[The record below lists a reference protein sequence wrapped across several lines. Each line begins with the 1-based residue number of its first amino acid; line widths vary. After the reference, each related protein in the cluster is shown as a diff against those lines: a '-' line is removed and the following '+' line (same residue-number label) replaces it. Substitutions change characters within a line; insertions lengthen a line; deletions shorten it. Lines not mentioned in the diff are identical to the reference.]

1 MSGDQFNFYAYISR
15 MKYIIRWGLMRNTV
29 SENIQEHSLQ
39 VAVLSHALCYIH
51 NKLNQ
56 DAPEKQLD
64 PSKACV
70 YAIFHDA
77 NEIITGDMPTPI
89 KYYNPVIKEHYH
101 KIEDISKDKLLSM
114 LPDDMGDFYR
124 GILFYEESDPAYYP
138 IVKAADKLSA
148 YLKCVEEVKAGN
160 KEFSKAKESIY
171 ANLKEMDLPALE
183 YFLGH
188 FTSSFELTLDELE

>member
-1 MSGDQFNFYAYISR
+1 MSKEQYNFYAYISR
-15 MKYIIRWGLMRNTV
+15 MKYIMRWGLMRNTV

-39 VAVLSHALCYIH
+39 VAILAHSLAYIH
-51 NKLNQ
+51 NSLNK
-56 DAPEKQLD
+56 DNPLMQLD
-64 PSKACV
+64 PAKACV
-70 YAIFHDA
+70 YAVFHDA

-114 LPDDMGDFYR
+114 LPQEMESYYR
-124 GILFYEESDPAYYP
+124 DIMFYEERDPEYYP

-160 KEFSKAKESIY
+160 NEFTKAKESIY
-171 ANLKEMDLPALE
+171 AGLQEMDCPALK
-183 YFLGH
+183 YFLEH
-188 FTSSFELTLDELE
+188 FTDSFELTLDELE

>member
-1 MSGDQFNFYAYISR
+1 MTEQQFNFFAYINR
-15 MKYIIRWGLMRNTV
+15 MKYIMRWGLMRNTV

-39 VAVLSHALCYIH
+39 VAVLAHALCYIH
-51 NKLNQ
+51 NKLNADDSQ
-56 DAPEKQLD
+56 KQLD

-70 YAIFHDA
+70 YAVFHDA

-101 KIEDISKDKLLSM
+101 KIEDISKEKLLSM
-114 LPDDMGDFYR
+114 LPPDMEEYYR
-124 GILFYEESDPAYYP
+124 DIFFYENRDPDYYV
-138 IVKAADKLSA
+138 IIKAADKLSA

-171 ANLKEMDLPALE
+171 ANLKEIDCPALE
-183 YFLGH
+183 YFLDH
-188 FTSSFELTLDELE
+188 FTNSFELTLDELE

>member
-1 MSGDQFNFYAYISR
+1 MKEDQFNFYAYISR
-15 MKYIIRWGLMRNTV
+15 MKYIMRWGLMRNTV

-39 VAVLSHALCYIH
+39 VAILAHALCYIH
-51 NKLNQ
+51 NKLNCNNPDQ
-56 DAPEKQLD
+56 QLD

-70 YAIFHDA
+70 YAAFHDA

-114 LPDDMGDFYR
+114 LPQDMEDFYR
-124 GILFYEESDPAYYP
+124 DILFYEVRDPRYCV
-138 IVKAADKLSA
+138 IIKAADKLSA

-171 ANLKEMDLPALE
+171 ANLKEMECPALE
-183 YFLGH
+183 YFLKH

>member
-1 MSGDQFNFYAYISR
+1 MSKEQYNFYAYISR
-15 MKYIIRWGLMRNTV
+15 MKYIMRWGLMRNTV

-39 VAVLSHALCYIH
+39 VAILAHSLAYIH
-51 NKLNQ
+51 NSLNK
-56 DAPEKQLD
+56 DNPSMQLD
-64 PSKACV
+64 PAKACV
-70 YAIFHDA
+70 YAVFHDA

-114 LPDDMGDFYR
+114 LPQEMESYYR
-124 GILFYEESDPAYYP
+124 DIMFYEERDPEYYP

-160 KEFSKAKESIY
+160 NEFTKAKESIY
-171 ANLKEMDLPALE
+171 AGLQEMDCPALK
-183 YFLGH
+183 YFLEH
-188 FTSSFELTLDELE
+188 FTDSFELTLDELE